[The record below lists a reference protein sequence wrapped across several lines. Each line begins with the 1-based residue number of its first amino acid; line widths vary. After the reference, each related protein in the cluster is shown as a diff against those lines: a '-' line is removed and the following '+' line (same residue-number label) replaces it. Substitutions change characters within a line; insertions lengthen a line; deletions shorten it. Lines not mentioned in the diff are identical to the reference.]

1 MRLPKVIVLLDL
13 KGSIKW
19 GNKLSFKSNN
29 LYQITSKN
37 TINSKRLYK
46 NKYEDIVYPNYI
58 NSQINIDVNTFQ
70 RILKL
75 VGLPTN

>member
-13 KGSIKW
+13 KDSIKW

-37 TINSKRLYK
+37 TINSKGLYK